1 MERLQEVARLRS
13 ATIKSAR
20 RKRLLERKHA
30 FIAKRS
36 RKSEN
41 STENDTESQLRSVFA
56 AIREHTNTDL
66 DFNTNMSPGELF
78 TAVTRALN
86 ASTTCNSATETRF
99 VGEALALVEKL
110 NAMLAS
116 R

>member
-1 MERLQEVARLRS
+1 MERLQEAARLRS
-13 ATIKSAR
+13 VTIKSAR
-20 RKRLLERKHA
+20 RRKILERKHA

-36 RKSEN
+36 RKSDN

-56 AIREHTNTDL
+56 AIREHTNTDI
-66 DFNTNMSPGELF
+66 DFHINMSPGELF

-86 ASTTCNSATETRF
+86 ASTSCNSAAETRF
-99 VGEALALVEKL
+99 VGEALELVEKL